1 MALYVD
7 GFVIPLS
14 KKNLSAYRRMAQKA
28 GKIWR
33 GHGALEFRKCVGDDL
48 DIKMGAVYARNQNQA
63 RRDGIVLLHR
73 VQVAR

>member
-28 GKIWR
+28 GKI
-33 GHGALEFRKCVGDDL
+33 GVST
-48 DIKMGAVYARNQNQA
+48 ARSNSA
-63 RRDGIVLLHR
+63 SVL
-73 VQVAR
+73 ATT